1 MFLYCSAAHRSLP
14 SFPTRRSSDLPGARI
29 APVIVWEQV
38 RLAIRDGSAY
48 SDDALLEA
56 ERRVFAL
63 GVFATARVTAGEPD
77 EATGR
82 IAIKVIVR
90 ESAFRTLRLG
100 GGARFDA
107 IRNEVRLISEWTHRD
122 FLGG

>member
-77 EATGR
+77 ERSEEHTSELQSQSNL
-82 IAIKVIVR
+82 VC
-90 ESAFRTLRLG
+90 RLLL
-100 GGARFDA
+100 
-107 IRNEVRLISEWTHRD
+107 EKKKTTVS
-122 FLGG
+122 